1 MDRIAKAYAM
11 SDAKISFVSLVN
23 KAANKKQFLITKAE
37 DGTASFQ
44 TYGKILKADEEAH
57 YVTGIVYEPMVEDTQ
72 GNYMT
77 EEEIQKAAYW
87 FAKNG
92 NKVDLQHSFEAL
104 EGAAVVESYIAKCDE
119 EIEGQA
125 VRKGTWVMTVEV
137 NDPTIFE
144 AIQKG
149 ELTGFSMG
157 GVGNYSEEDVDI
169 SKSDQDPAEAAEK
182 EGFLRKVAKWLGI
195 EPIEKGE
202 VKDTFN
208 RRFIS
213 ENFRNLWWSLSDA
226 LLDVWDPD
234 KGQWGPETDMSKVQD
249 ALKDFTDVATEIFN
263 HSGEESIFKCA
274 DGEDMAPIVKA
285 GKAMS
290 KKNVD
295 TLKSIHETLGSFISN
310 FEEKESEELDVS
322 NEELKEVVKS
332 AMSEAL
338 AQLKDQKPVE
348 KQEEAPAE
356 SAPEMITK
364 ADVQA
369 MIDEAI
375 RKAMGEDDG
384 DDEEE
389 APEDD
394 FDGKVAKAVEKAIAP
409 FLKEQGLPTNLNDQA
424 GIEKSDD
431 VHYLHGLI

>member
-11 SDAKISFVSLVN
+11 SNAKISFVSLVN

-37 DGTASFQ
+37 DGRASFQ
-44 TYGKILKADEEAH
+44 TYGRILKADTDSH

-92 NKVDLQHSFEAL
+92 NQVDLQHSFEAL

-125 VRKGTWVMTVEV
+125 IKKGTWLMTVEV
-137 NDPTIFE
+137 TDPDVFE

-157 GVGNYSEEDVDI
+157 GVGQYSEEDVDI
-169 SKSDQDPAEAAEK
+169 SKSEEASGADETAEK
-182 EGFLRKVAKWLGI
+182 QGILQKLAKWIGI
-195 EPIEKGE
+195 GEPAKIEKGE
-202 VKDTFN
+202 VKDVFN

-213 ENFRNLWWSLSDA
+213 ENFRNLWWALSDA

-234 KGQWGPETDMSKVQD
+234 KGQLGPETDMSKVQD
-249 ALKDFTDVATEIFN
+249 ALRDFTDVATEIFN
-263 HSGEESIFKCA
+263 HSGEDSIFKCA
-274 DGEDMAPIVKA
+274 DGEEMAPIVKA

-310 FEEKESEELDVS
+310 FEESEEPEVT
-322 NEELKEVVKS
+322 NEEMKELVKS
-332 AMSEAL
+332 AVSEAL
-338 AQLKDQKPVE
+338 AVEKPVE
-348 KQEEAPAE
+348 KQEEE
-356 SAPEMITK
+356 KKPEETITK
-364 ADVQA
+364 ADIQT

-375 RKAMGEDDG
+375 RKATGEG
-384 DDEEE
+384 EEE
-389 APEDD
+389 PEEEK
-394 FDGKVAKAVEKAIAP
+394 DGLEAQVAKAVEKAMAP
-409 FLKEQGLPTNLNDQA
+409 YLKQEGLPTQLN
-424 GIEKSDD
+424 GESIEKSDD
-431 VHYLHGLI
+431 VHYMHGLI